1 MMRPIDADAL
11 YSKLHSIGGCDAKDE
26 WAKGYDDGVSAAI
39 DCLQDAPTLDVV
51 PVVRCKEC
59 LFSEKR
65 HYLGDTCLYCKQFC
79 DFMEES
85 DFCCRAERKDGEQDA
100 TD

>member
-1 MMRPIDADAL
+1 MRPIDADAVL
-11 YSKLHSIGGCDAKDE
+11 SKVTFWHGYKDE
-26 WAKGYDDGVSAAI
+26 IIDDI
-39 DCLQDAPTLDVV
+39 EKAPTLDVV
-51 PVVRCKEC
+51 PVVRCKDC

-65 HYLGDTCLYCKQFC
+65 HYLGDTVLYCKQFC

-85 DFCCRAERKDGEQDA
+85 DFCCRAERKDGEQNA